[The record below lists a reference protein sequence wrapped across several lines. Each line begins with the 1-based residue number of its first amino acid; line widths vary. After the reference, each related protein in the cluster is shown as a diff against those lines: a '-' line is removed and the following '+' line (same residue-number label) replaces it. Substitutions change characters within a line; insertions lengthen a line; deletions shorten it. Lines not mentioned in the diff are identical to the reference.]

1 MRKSMLFPVLL
12 SVAACS
18 GPGSDS
24 DSRTVADV
32 AAFAGEMPIA
42 DPWLR
47 RQLPPGT
54 LSYQRI
60 PHPFGLLA
68 IPKGNTFDAALGSE
82 ANIGNLIAI
91 QRAFVE
97 NLGAELPPVR
107 WFDALRSPIEIAA
120 VGLPVPSAMI
130 GATLSFRANA
140 DFEAFVD
147 ELSELAPVTL
157 AGPLDAEGFGQLA
170 GAPVPILVHFDDA
183 TGRLA
188 LYGGMFADPATFA
201 TLLEP
206 PADAADHPMHALEAQ
221 VDDSGQ
227 GLFAWIDATQ
237 ALPMGAAFMPP
248 EMMQSL
254 TAAGIDRMRA
264 LAVGTG
270 VANGKGRLMLVA
282 DLGTGDAS
290 RPLPILGNEITATA
304 VGEIR
309 KLFLLSLPAAGEFTR
324 LETTILATLPPESA
338 DEWAGAKAAFAEVS
352 GTSIE
357 EVLSALGPELMMF
370 SDDAGDIFA
379 VHVRDRALLDGMLER
394 WAAAVGV
401 PIESRDVGG
410 GTIRYWELPGSFG
423 MPTEAIGEVPFVDV
437 LGRMRNRVYW
447 VADGDYLYLAGT
459 PQVLI
464 DRIDAGAD
472 VGIAEW
478 LDETQRFDVSSAL
491 VAATGTVERLPR
503 TMYNAYIGVM
513 QTFADVAG
521 AEYDVWAMP
530 TANQLGLPE
539 RGSLGLAVNLGEP
552 YVSIEL
558 SYESHP
564 FELLLGGGGMAA
576 VAGLGI
582 AAAVAI
588 PAYQDYTI
596 RAQVSEGL
604 NLAAALRLA
613 VAAAWNETGQAP
625 ADRAAA
631 GLAPDGGDAQGAY
644 VAGIDVV
651 DGEIVIRYGNQAHA
665 MIAGTTLA
673 LTPYETENGSIE
685 WRCGYAAP
693 PAGGEAIGSVSVGGT
708 TIGQQYLPSN
718 CR

>member
-1 MRKSMLFPVLL
+1 MRKSILISGLV

-18 GPGSDS
+18 GPGSDTGS
-24 DSRTVADV
+24 PAAVDV
-32 AAFAGEMPIA
+32 PAFAGEMPIA

-54 LSYQRI
+54 VTYERI
-60 PHPFGLLA
+60 PHPLGLMA
-68 IPKGNTFDAALGSE
+68 IPKGNTFDTALGSE
-82 ANIGNLIAI
+82 ANIANLIAI
-91 QRAFVE
+91 QQAFVE
-97 NLGAELPPVR
+97 NLGADLPPVR

-120 VGLPVPSAMI
+120 VGLPAPSAVV

-147 ELSELAPVTL
+147 ELGQFAPVAL
-157 AGPLDAEGFGQLA
+157 SGPLDADGFGQLV
-170 GAPVPILVHFDDA
+170 GAPLPILVHFDDA

-206 PADAADHPMHALEAQ
+206 PADGAAHPMHALEAQ
-221 VDDSGQ
+221 IDDSGQ
-227 GLFAWIDATQ
+227 GLFAWVDATQ
-237 ALPMGAAFMPP
+237 ALQMGAAFMPP
-248 EMMQSL
+248 EILQSL
-254 TAAGIDRMRA
+254 TVAGVDRMRA

-270 VANGKGRLMLVA
+270 VANGKGRLKLVA
-282 DLGTGDAS
+282 DFGTGNAS
-290 RPLPILGNEITATA
+290 RPLPILSNEITATS
-304 VGEIR
+304 VGDLR
-309 KLFLLSLPAAGEFTR
+309 KLFLLSLPGADELTR
-324 LETTILATLPPESA
+324 LETAILGTLPPESA
-338 DEWAGAKAAFAEVS
+338 DGWAEAKAAFAEVS

-357 EVLSALGPELMMF
+357 EVLSALGPELIVF
-370 SDDAGDIFA
+370 SDDAGDFFA
-379 VHVRDRALLDGMLER
+379 LHVRDRALLDSVLDR
-394 WAAAVGV
+394 WATAAGV
-401 PIESRDVGG
+401 PIESREVGG
-410 GTIRYWELPGSFG
+410 GTIRYWELPANFG
-423 MPTEAIGEVPFVDV
+423 MPPGMNQEVPFIDV

-447 VADGDYLYLAGT
+447 VADGDYLYLAGA
-459 PQVLI
+459 PQVLV
-464 DRIDAGAD
+464 DRIDMGAD
-472 VGIAEW
+472 VSIAEW
-478 LDETQRFDVSSAL
+478 LDETQRFDVSSSL
-491 VAATGTVERLPR
+491 FAATGTIERLPR

-513 QTFADVAG
+513 QAFADLAG

-530 TANQLGLPE
+530 TANQLGLPQ

-552 YVSIEL
+552 YVSVEL

-564 FELLLGGGGMAA
+564 FELLFGGGMAA
-576 VAGLGI
+576 VAGVGI
-582 AAAVAI
+582 AAGIAI

-596 RAQVSEGL
+596 RAQVTEGL
-604 NLAAALRLA
+604 NLAAEPRSV
-613 VAAAWNETGQAP
+613 VAESWNETGQAP

-631 GLAPDGGDAQGAY
+631 GLTPEAGDTQGAY

-673 LTPYETENGSIE
+673 LTPYEIEDGSIE
-685 WRCGYAAP
+685 WRCGYASP
-693 PAGGEAIGSVSVGGT
+693 PTGGEAIGAVSTDGT

>member
-1 MRKSMLFPVLL
+1 MRKSTLLLSVLA

-18 GPGSDS
+18 GPGSETGPS
-24 DSRTVADV
+24 AEV
-32 AAFAGEMPIA
+32 AAYVGEMPIA

-47 RQLPPGT
+47 RQLPAGT
-54 LSYQRI
+54 ISYQRI
-60 PHPFGLLA
+60 PHPLGLLA

-82 ANIGNLIAI
+82 ANIDNLIAI
-91 QRAFVE
+91 QQAFVG

-120 VGLPVPSAMI
+120 AGLPAPSAML
-130 GATLSFRANA
+130 GATLRFRANA
-140 DFEAFVD
+140 DFEAFID
-147 ELSELAPVTL
+147 ELGEFAPVAL
-157 AGPLDAEGFGQLA
+157 AGPLDEEGFGQLV
-170 GAPVPILVHFDDA
+170 GAPVPILLHFDDA

-188 LYGGMFADPATFA
+188 LYTGMVADPAAFA
-201 TLLEP
+201 SLLEP
-206 PADAADHPMHALEAQ
+206 PAGGGDHAMHALEAQ
-221 VDDSGQ
+221 IDDSGQ
-227 GLFAWIDATQ
+227 GLFAWVDAAS

-248 EMMQSL
+248 DLLQSL
-254 TAAGIDRMRA
+254 NAAGIDRMRA

-270 VANGKGRLMLVA
+270 VANGKGRLKLVA
-282 DLGTGDAS
+282 DLGSGDAT
-290 RPLPILGNEITATA
+290 RPLPVLSNEITATA

-309 KLFLLSLPAAGEFTR
+309 KLFLLSLPGADELTR
-324 LETTILATLPPESA
+324 LEAAILATLPPESA
-338 DEWAGAKAAFAEVS
+338 DGWAEAKAAFTELS
-352 GTSIE
+352 GTSLE
-357 EVLSALGPELMMF
+357 EVLSALGPELMVF
-370 SDDAGDIFA
+370 SDDVGDVFA
-379 VHVRDRALLDGMLER
+379 MHVRDRALLDGILER
-394 WAAAVGV
+394 WAAAFGV
-401 PIESRDVGG
+401 PIESREVGG
-410 GTIRYWELPGSFG
+410 ATIRYWELPGTFG
-423 MPTEAIGEVPFVDV
+423 IPPEAQQEAPFVDV
-437 LGRMRNRVYW
+437 LTRMRNRIYW

-472 VGIAEW
+472 VSIAAW
-478 LDETQRFDVSSAL
+478 LDETQRFDVSSSL
-491 VAATGTVERLPR
+491 LAATGTVERLPR
-503 TMYNAYIGVM
+503 TMYNAYVGVM

-521 AEYDVWAMP
+521 AEYDIWAMP

-552 YVSIEL
+552 YVSVEL

-564 FELLLGGGGMAA
+564 LELVFGGGGMAA
-576 VAGLGI
+576 VAAVGI
-582 AAAVAI
+582 AAAIAM

-604 NLAAALRLA
+604 NLAAGPRSA
-613 VAAAWNETGQAP
+613 VAAAWTETGQAP

-631 GLAPDGGDAQGAY
+631 GMTPDGGDTQGAY
-644 VAGIDVV
+644 VAGLDVV

-665 MIAGTTLA
+665 MIAGTTLT
-673 LTPYETENGSIE
+673 LTPYATEDGSIE

-708 TIGQQYLPSN
+708 TIGPQYLPSA